1 MTRRVSTCNETETV
15 SSIMEISEVRSD
27 VCRDR
32 SIAHNSANS
41 RRFDERQENLSSRW
55 EDSNLK
61 PSPHLNGRKGLDF
74 GCKRSVSVAAI
85 YGPLGPYLDPAPLAM
100 PPLWGFGGD
109 GAACHRNRKDPKCC
123 TAKPAPKSSS
133 RAPRGA

>member
-41 RRFDERQENLSSRW
+41 RRFDERILSAAGKRDFAGRDKGAETATDTQSPACRDKMRRRIPASSGLFAMNREISVCVRLRGGAGRTRTSNQTIISRV
-55 EDSNLK
+55 L
-61 PSPHLNGRKGLDF
+61 
-74 GCKRSVSVAAI
+74 
-85 YGPLGPYLDPAPLAM
+85 
-100 PPLWGFGGD
+100 
-109 GAACHRNRKDPKCC
+109 
-123 TAKPAPKSSS
+123 
-133 RAPRGA
+133 